1 MKSRE
6 SIELLLVAEVEFWL
20 YIHGEGEEFFLH
32 YDFWP
37 SVPRIHH
44 VRKPEVSL
52 DLVIKKTTEIMDEN
66 CISKEYSYFGK

>member
-6 SIELLLVAEVEFWL
+6 NLELLLVGEVEFWL

-44 VRKPEVSL
+44 VRKPTVSL
-52 DLVIKKTTEIMDEN
+52 DLVIKKTTEIIAND